1 MSIVAP
7 IAGGGKGCLRAES
20 ARSRDNEEYA
30 RAPRWFMPDQQWH
43 PKANPWL
50 IALAVIV
57 PTFMEVLDTSI
68 AAVALPNIAGNL
80 SATIDEATWVLTSYL
95 VANAIVLPASGW
107 FALRFGRRRFLLFC
121 IVVFT
126 VSSFFC
132 GAATSL
138 WMILVARAVQGAGG
152 GALQPLSQAILLESF
167 PPQKRGAA
175 MAIFALG
182 VVVAPVLGPT
192 LGGYLTDEYS
202 WRWAFYINIPIGFLA
217 VYMVSRFVEDPPY
230 IKSAKPGRFDS
241 IGLGL
246 LVVWLGAMQIV
257 LDKGQEDDWF
267 AATWIRWAVTIAIAG
282 FIAFLIHQF
291 RDPHPIVN
299 LRVFK
304 DRNFALGCIVMTMF
318 GGVIYGLVSI
328 LPLFY
333 QTVMGYSARSAG
345 LAVSPRGIGAICMM
359 PVIAALTSK
368 LDNRWLI
375 STGFLAFAG
384 TAIWMSHLSLEM
396 SQWSLLIPIILSGSA
411 SGLVFVPLATTSMG
425 TLRNEM
431 IGNASGLY
439 NLLRNVGGSVGISV
453 VNTIVARRQQIHRAE
468 LARYISP
475 GANFDSALGFFRGA
489 VGQGTD
495 SQIATSRAYALM
507 DRGLNQ
513 QAVIY
518 SYVDD
523 LRYIAVVCLV
533 CIPVVLLLKR
543 VKPKGGAAAAAH

>member
-1 MSIVAP
+1 MP
-7 IAGGGKGCLRAES
+7 
-20 ARSRDNEEYA
+20 EEW
-30 RAPRWFMPDQQWH
+30 R

-68 AAVALPNIAGNL
+68 ASVALPHIAGNL
-80 SATIDEATWVLTSYL
+80 SASIDEATWVLTSYL
-95 VANAIVLPASGW
+95 VANAIVLPASSW

-121 IVVFT
+121 IVLFT
-126 VSSFFC
+126 ISSFFC
-132 GAATSL
+132 GSATSL

-167 PPQKRGAA
+167 PPAKRGAA

-192 LGGYLTDEYS
+192 LGGYLTDQYS
-202 WRWAFYINIPIGFLA
+202 WRWAFYINIPIGVLA
-217 VYMVSRFVEDPPY
+217 VFMVSRFVEDPPY
-230 IKSAKPGRFDS
+230 ISNAKPGRFDK

-246 LVVWLGAMQIV
+246 LAIWLGALQIV
-257 LDKGQEDDWF
+257 LDKGQEDDWL
-267 AATWIRWAVTIAIAG
+267 AAPWIRWALVVALAG
-282 FIAFLIHQF
+282 FIVFLIHQF

-304 DRNFALGCIVMTMF
+304 DRNFALGCVVMTLF
-318 GGVIYGLVSI
+318 GGVIYGLVTI

-333 QTVMGYSARSAG
+333 QTVMGYSAWDAG
-345 LAVSPRGIGAICMM
+345 IAVSPRGLGAICIM
-359 PVIAALTSK
+359 PVVAILTSK

-375 STGFLAFAG
+375 SAGFLGFAAS
-384 TAIWMSHLSLEM
+384 AIWMSHLSLEM
-396 SQWSLLIPIILSGSA
+396 SQWSLLTPIILSGSC

-439 NLLRNVGGSVGISV
+439 NLLRNVGGSVGISI
-453 VNTIVARRQQIHRAE
+453 VNTVVARRQQLHRAE
-468 LARYISP
+468 LSRYISP
-475 GANFDSALGFFRGA
+475 GPNFDSALRFYRGA
-489 VGQGTD
+489 VGSNSD
-495 SQIATSRAYALM
+495 AQIATSRAYALM

-533 CIPVVLLLKR
+533 CIPIVLFLKR